1 MSKLAIKSPVHP
13 GAIVREDCLK
23 PLGMSVTEGAK
34 RLGVGRQALSNLV
47 NEKAAVSIEMAY
59 RLSKAFGSTPETWL
73 AMQLAYDLARSRD
86 LERKIKVERIKAA

>member
-1 MSKLAIKSPVHP
+1 MAMKNPVHP

-23 PLGMSVTEGAK
+23 PLGLSVTEGAK
-34 RLGVGRQALSNLV
+34 RLGVGRQTLSNLV

-73 AMQLAYDLARSRD
+73 GMQMAFDLSRSRD
-86 LERKIKVERIKAA
+86 LQRRIKVERIAAA